1 MEHESCRGGA
11 KAMLN
16 LQPNS
21 SISTAYH
28 PHFGPHDDLM
38 LLEIDE
44 KLLPDILHNRVSLR
58 GQSDEEVVLC
68 TPSKTYAVKLF
79 GTSNF
84 VFLVPPSD
92 PSESSETASNE
103 PVVASVLKVALG
115 IMELV
120 EVAPKLDKLKLLLM
134 ENPYRPE
141 DEMDVEELEEIEK
154 DKMGLFRWE
163 DLVDRIQASDEE
175 LRAGLRALLAVE
187 IDGYWRIVDEK
198 YMDIVLSML
207 LHNAVLNGW
216 SLNALKE
223 DEVVGMLEADGFPR
237 RLALHCLEM
246 YGGQVR
252 EGNGSNGR
260 AWVLDER
267 WVCIHFA
274 RVVLKG
280 GKMKMESF
288 MDEWM
293 KKIPARMS
301 ASFEMLEGEVLVERL
316 GVETWIRAFSVSSL
330 PSTPVDRFVVLFRER
345 QKWEWKDLQPYI
357 RDLRIPGLPSKGLLL
372 KYTRKMQPTSDAEPV
387 FSAR

>member
-1 MEHESCRGGA
+1 
-11 KAMLN
+11 
-16 LQPNS
+16 
-21 SISTAYH
+21 
-28 PHFGPHDDLM
+28 
-38 LLEIDE
+38 
-44 KLLPDILHNRVSLR
+44 
-58 GQSDEEVVLC
+58 
-68 TPSKTYAVKLF
+68 
-79 GTSNF
+79 
-84 VFLVPPSD
+84 
-92 PSESSETASNE
+92 
-103 PVVASVLKVALG
+103 
-115 IMELV
+115 MELV

-154 DKMGLFRWE
+154 DKTGLFRWE

-175 LRAGLRALLAVE
+175 LKAGLRTLSAVE

-223 DEVVGMLEADGFPR
+223 DEVVGMLEVDGFPR
-237 RLALHCLEM
+237 RLALHCLEV
-246 YGGQVR
+246 YGGQVG

-267 WVCIHFA
+267 RVCIHFA

-280 GKMKMESF
+280 GKMKIESF

-293 KKIPARMS
+293 KKIPAGMS

-330 PSTPVDRFVVLFRER
+330 PSTPADRFAVLFRER

-357 RDLRIPGLPSKGLLL
+357 RDLRIPGLSSEGLLL
-372 KYTRKMQPTSDAEPV
+372 KYTRKTQPTSDAEPV